1 MTIRYTCTSCES
13 VLKIKDEKAGT
24 KGKCPKCKHEFI
36 VPQPVPDSEGA
47 ADEEID
53 APVDIPV
60 DLPMELTP
68 EVAESKEFDPADFL
82 SAQSGPSSGSIN
94 SGGSSGRKPSVAEL
108 MRDFES
114 SKKKKDKDQG
124 KEKGKKSGEVNKPS
138 GSAYETSGSAADA
151 LSRAYQQKRE
161 SASAP
166 SVSAKDAEAAE
177 NHALMMDFIR
187 TRALPG
193 LIVTLILGFGWYT
206 WNSYEPYV
214 GPPLFEVSGLVK
226 QGGQPLANAR
236 LDFGPDPDS
245 PESSQAGFAASATTD
260 ETGTYRLSYTAGIFG
275 APAGKYVVGI
285 TSSSGAPLPVTDEE
299 VHRIVSDKEPNEFN
313 FNL

>member
-1 MTIRYTCTSCES
+1 MTIRYTCTGCES

-24 KGKCPKCKHEFI
+24 KGKCPKCKQEFV
-36 VPQPVPDSEGA
+36 VPQPVPDTEDTS
-47 ADEEID
+47 DEE
-53 APVDIPV
+53 VDIPV

-68 EVAESKEFDPADFL
+68 EVPESKEFDPADFL
-82 SAQSGPSSGSIN
+82 SAQSGPSAGPVSSGSA
-94 SGGSSGRKPSVAEL
+94 GGRKPSVAEL

-114 SKKKKDKDQG
+114 SKKKKDKDPG
-124 KEKGKKSGEVNKPS
+124 KDKGKKSGETKGS
-138 GSAYETSGSAADA
+138 GSNYETSGSAADA

-177 NHALMMDFIR
+177 NRALMMDFIQK
-187 TRALPG
+187 RALPG
-193 LIVTLILGFGWYT
+193 LIITLVLGFSWY
-206 WNSYEPYV
+206 WWINYEPYT
-214 GPPLFEVSGLVK
+214 GPALYEVSGLVK
-226 QGGQPLANAR
+226 QGGNPLANAR

-245 PESSQAGFAASATTD
+245 PESSRDGFAASATTD
-260 ETGTYRLSYTAGIFG
+260 ETGMYRLSYSAGIFG

-285 TSSSGAPLPVTDEE
+285 TSSSGAPLPVSDEE
-299 VHRIVSDKEPNEFN
+299 VRRTVSDKDPNEFN